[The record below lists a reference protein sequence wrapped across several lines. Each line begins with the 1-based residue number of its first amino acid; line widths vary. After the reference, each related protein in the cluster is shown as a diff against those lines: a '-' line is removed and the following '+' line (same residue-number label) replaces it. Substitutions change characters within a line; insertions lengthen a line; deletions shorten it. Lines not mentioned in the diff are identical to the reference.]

1 MSENFEKEKKRER
14 PVFLEELQAAR
25 NFSKA
30 SLHFNRMTN
39 SLRQVWDIQD
49 KFADTFRNT
58 HFLCATKNCPPEA
71 VGKIDPK
78 VPGKSCDEIWW

>member
-1 MSENFEKEKKRER
+1 
-14 PVFLEELQAAR
+14 
-25 NFSKA
+25 
-30 SLHFNRMTN
+30 MTN

-78 VPGKSCDEIWW
+78 VNLVMKFDGNMIKFIL

>member
-1 MSENFEKEKKRER
+1 
-14 PVFLEELQAAR
+14 
-25 NFSKA
+25 
-30 SLHFNRMTN
+30 MTN

-58 HFLCATKNCPPEA
+58 HFLCATKNCHPEA

>member
-1 MSENFEKEKKRER
+1 
-14 PVFLEELQAAR
+14 
-25 NFSKA
+25 
-30 SLHFNRMTN
+30 MTN

-71 VGKIDPK
+71 VGEDW
-78 VPGKSCDEIWW
+78 S